1 MTAEGVDDV
10 LDGLVETLAD
20 IEHRRWAHWQTY
32 LHSKALRQ
40 PDGSLLIPADLVA
53 RWEKQM
59 RTDYKDL
66 DEGGKCSDRAQ
77 VAKYLPIIGAA
88 LKNSLCE

>member
-1 MTAEGVDDV
+1 MTVGCVDHV

-20 IEHRRWAHWQTY
+20 IEHRRWAHWQAY
-32 LHSKALRQ
+32 LHSKAVRQ

-66 DEGGKCSDRAQ
+66 DEGDKGSDRAQ
-77 VAKYLPIIGAA
+77 VANYLPVIGAA
-88 LKNSLCE
+88 LKNSLRE